1 MNKSSFIIGVL
12 TIIYYLLFLLLY
24 LQDVINEFVFVCIL
38 FLSLIILLIYL
49 IVFRKQSVNK
59 RKIAIATFI
68 IFLLFLYEF
77 PLALIYNPPT
87 YLANIYKQPS
97 EVLEGSGI
105 FLVGVSQLN
114 LTEKS
119 KRDVIEILSKQQAD
133 VLSVEEVD
141 NKMIYS
147 SKNSQILK
155 LLHLQK
161 DPIKQMGENVTQY
174 LGKEEELVNSFT
186 KQSDTSGS
194 SAGLG
199 LALSGR
205 LKNGDFQNRLPI
217 AVTGAINENGEV
229 LSIGYMKEKVQ
240 IVEKSG
246 IPYMIIPSENAEQAA
261 AIQKELKAKVE
272 IFDVSHVDEA
282 VQLIQHLNDIH

>member
-12 TIIYYLLFLLLY
+12 TIIFYLLFLLLY

-38 FLSLIILLIYL
+38 FLSLIILLINL
-49 IVFRKQSVNK
+49 IVFRKQRVNK
-59 RKIAIATFI
+59 RKITIATFI

-119 KRDVIEILSKQQAD
+119 KQDVIELLSKQQAD

-141 NKMIYS
+141 NKMKYS

-155 LLHLQK
+155 WLHLQK
-161 DPIKQMGENVTQY
+161 EPIKQMGENVNQY
-174 LGKEEELVNSFT
+174 LGQEEEFVSSFT
-186 KQSDTSGS
+186 KQSDNAGN

-199 LALSGR
+199 LALSGHI
-205 LKNGDFQNRLPI
+205 KNGDFQNRLHI

-229 LSIGYMKEKVQ
+229 LSIGYMKEKIQ
-240 IVEKSG
+240 IVEKTR
-246 IPYMIIPSENAEQAA
+246 IPFMIIPSENAEQAA
-261 AIQKELKAKVE
+261 AIQKELKANVE
-272 IFDVSHVDEA
+272 IFDVAHVNEA
-282 VQLIQHLNDIH
+282 IQLIQHLNDIH

>member
-24 LQDVINEFVFVCIL
+24 LQDVFNEFVFVCIL

-49 IVFRKQSVNK
+49 IVLRKQSVNK

-205 LKNGDFQNRLPI
+205 LKNGDYQNSLPI

-229 LSIGYMKEKVQ
+229 LSIGYMKEKIQ
-240 IVEKSG
+240 IVEKSV

-272 IFDVSHVDEA
+272 IFDVSNVDEA

>member
-68 IFLLFLYEF
+68 IFLLLLYEF

-119 KRDVIEILSKQQAD
+119 KQDVIKLLSKQQAD

-205 LKNGDFQNRLPI
+205 LKNGDYQNRLPI

-229 LSIGYMKEKVQ
+229 LSIGYMKEKIQ

-246 IPYMIIPSENAEQAA
+246 IPYMIIPSENAEQAV

>member
-1 MNKSSFIIGVL
+1 M
-12 TIIYYLLFLLLY
+12 
-24 LQDVINEFVFVCIL
+24 
-38 FLSLIILLIYL
+38 
-49 IVFRKQSVNK
+49 
-59 RKIAIATFI
+59 
-68 IFLLFLYEF
+68 
-77 PLALIYNPPT
+77 
-87 YLANIYKQPS
+87 
-97 EVLEGSGI
+97 
-105 FLVGVSQLN
+105 N

-205 LKNGDFQNRLPI
+205 LKNGDYQNSLPI

-229 LSIGYMKEKVQ
+229 LSIGYMKEKIQ
-240 IVEKSG
+240 IVEKSV

-261 AIQKELKAKVE
+261 KNTKRIKGKG
-272 IFDVSHVDEA
+272 
-282 VQLIQHLNDIH
+282 

>member
-105 FLVGVSQLN
+105 FLVGFSQLN

-205 LKNGDFQNRLPI
+205 LKNGDYQNRLPI

-229 LSIGYMKEKVQ
+229 LSIGYMIEKIQ